1 MLVLGIESSC
11 DETALALVRDGAL
24 SDAVL
29 ASQADMHALFGG
41 VVPELASREH
51 CRFIGPLFDEL
62 MRRTGTRPADIDV
75 VAVSRGPGLLGSLL
89 VGTAFAKGLCLGT
102 GARLLGVNHLM
113 GHLLAAGLSEKLEF
127 PALGLLVSGGHTN
140 IYYFGSA
147 VKALQLGRTIDDAA
161 GEAFDKTGKIL
172 GLAYP
177 GGRLLDTLARR
188 GRADTKLFPRP
199 YLDHDNLDFSFSG
212 LKTAVSLYVKEH
224 FADEPWP
231 HPLQNPDDA
240 PQGLCDLCASFNLAV
255 VDTLLAKVRRAMK
268 RYPGVRNLIMAGGVA
283 ANSLLRERVTE
294 LMERAGG
301 KAFMPPLSLCTD
313 NAAMIAYAGWL
324 FASEG
329 FCHDLSMETIPRGRP
344 IPDDYLHVPL

>member
-1 MLVLGIESSC
+1 M
-11 DETALALVRDGAL
+11 
-24 SDAVL
+24 
-29 ASQADMHALFGG
+29 
-41 VVPELASREH
+41 
-51 CRFIGPLFDEL
+51 
-62 MRRTGTRPADIDV
+62 TRPARP
-75 VAVSRGPGLLGSLL
+75 STRP
-89 VGTAFAKGLCLGT
+89 
-102 GARLLGVNHLM
+102 
-113 GHLLAAGLSEKLEF
+113 
-127 PALGLLVSGGHTN
+127 
-140 IYYFGSA
+140 
-147 VKALQLGRTIDDAA
+147 
-161 GEAFDKTGKIL
+161 GKIL

-188 GRADTKLFPRP
+188 GRADAKLFPRP
-199 YLDHDNLDFSFSG
+199 YLDNDNLDFSFSG

-294 LMERAGG
+294 LMEIAGG

-324 FASEG
+324 YASEG

-344 IPDDYLHVPL
+344 IPDDYLPRPALIRLALTRQGAYLFTKSEKIPTVRGPPWKRRTIWLNKLAIPLSRLLS